1 MRVPVRIYKM
11 SGGGQYD
18 VPGEGDVVAWVKQEG
33 DRVKKGDPVCELE
46 TDKGVVEIVS
56 PADGALID
64 IGYCVDAGKPWVRG
78 EVAEIIGDTP
88 YYDPPFCW
96 IETNEATALPVHRP
110 IPSQVVTE
118 VKKQKP
124 RISLAVSR
132 LMERHSISIDD
143 LLLRFPD
150 ATTFTEA
157 EINAVL
163 SERCVDL
170 EFPGFIKG
178 EADKHG
184 AVMAVP
190 LARTR
195 AAELDV
201 QLSRVQ
207 GTGPDGLILAA
218 DVEAHVSQKAAV
230 PSAPV
235 PVALESGREEPV
247 LLQMSRLW
255 RTIAL
260 NMEESSRIPTVDAIA
275 IAREFDFSPLVDFY
289 KRFKA
294 VFPSALWFPVM
305 TAVARVLAKEEFVVF
320 NSYCYRQN
328 DSHFFVAA
336 RKRVNMGFSYDR
348 GNPPV
353 IDWEKKTI
361 GGEALRILVIRDAH
375 AKTVEE
381 LIREIQRLFKSVAQ
395 GRVPDL
401 GDVTGYTSIF
411 NNIGVIGHHSGR
423 SLLGKDISCQVNIG
437 HVDMQTNVG
446 VFQTVIDHRLIN
458 GARITPF
465 VRAVHEE
472 MVSRVIPELE
482 AYFSR

>member
-46 TDKGVVEIVS
+46 TDKGVVEILS
-56 PADGALID
+56 PADGVLID
-64 IGYCVDAGKPWVRG
+64 IAYSVDAGKPWVRG

-88 YYDPPFCW
+88 YYDPSFCW
-96 IETNEATALPVHRP
+96 IETDGAAMLPVQQSVPAH
-110 IPSQVVTE
+110 VVAE
-118 VKKQKP
+118 AKKQKP
-124 RISLAVSR
+124 RILAAVSR
-132 LMERHSISIDD
+132 LMVKHSISVDD

-150 ATTFTEA
+150 AAAFTEA

-170 EFPGFIKG
+170 ESPGFIKG
-178 EADKHG
+178 EADRRG
-184 AVMAVP
+184 AVTAVP

-195 AAELDV
+195 AAELNV
-201 QLSRVQ
+201 QLSLVH

-218 DVEAHVSQKAAV
+218 DVEAHMSQQAADRQVSQAV
-230 PSAPV
+230 S
-235 PVALESGREEPV
+235 ESGREEPA
-247 LLQMSRLW
+247 LLEMSRLW

-294 VFPSALWFPVM
+294 AFPSALWFPVM
-305 TAVARVLAKEEFVVF
+305 VSVARVLAKEEFIVF
-320 NSYCYRQN
+320 NSYCHRQD

-336 RKRVNMGFSYDR
+336 RKRVNMGLSYDR

-353 IDWEKKTI
+353 IDWDKKTI

-401 GDVTGYTSIF
+401 GDVTGYTTIF

-446 VFQTVIDHRLIN
+446 VFQSVIDHRLIN
-458 GARITPF
+458 GARIMPF
-465 VRAVHEE
+465 VRAVHRE
-472 MVSRVIPELE
+472 MVSCVIPELE